1 MTLPAMMC
9 YGDNTLDL
17 GQRVHVMGILN
28 VTPDSFS
35 DGGQLANKETL
46 LQRAESMIAAGADIL
61 DIGGESTR
69 PFAAKVELA
78 EELNRVIPA
87 IESIRHHFPIPIS
100 IDTTKATVAE
110 KAIEAGADII
120 NDVSALRFDSQM
132 IAVAKKHNAP
142 VILMHM
148 QGQPGHMQKKPCY
161 DDVVNDISTFL
172 RERLDWA
179 ERNGLDRSHM
189 IVDPGIGFGKNLE
202 HNLTIL
208 KHLDQFS
215 ALGVPLLLGHSRKAF
230 IGTILQL
237 DDPGQRDCA
246 TAAIAALAVMAGVSI
261 IRVHN
266 VEKTVQ
272 AVRLAEA
279 IKMADG

>member
-1 MTLPAMMC
+1 MMC
-9 YGDNTLDL
+9 RGNKSLDL
-17 GQRVHVMGILN
+17 GQRTNVMGILN

-35 DGGQLANKETL
+35 GGGQLANKETL
-46 LQRAESMIAAGADIL
+46 LQRAESMIVAGADIL

-69 PFAAKVELA
+69 PFAAKVDLG
-78 EELNRVIPA
+78 EELNRVVPA
-87 IESIRHHFPIPIS
+87 IESIRHHFSIPIS

-132 IAVAKKHNAP
+132 IEVAKKQNAP

-148 QGQPGHMQKKPCY
+148 QGQPGDMQKKPCY
-161 DDVVNDISTFL
+161 DDVINDISAFL

-179 ERNGLDRSHM
+179 ERNGLDRGRM
-189 IVDPGIGFGKNLE
+189 IVDPGIGFGKTLE

-230 IGTILQL
+230 IGTILEL
-237 DDPGQRDCA
+237 DDPGRRDCA
-246 TAAIAALAVMAGVSI
+246 TAAISALAVMAGVSI
-261 IRVHN
+261 IRVHD

-279 IKMADG
+279 IKDAG

>member
-1 MTLPAMMC
+1 MMC
-9 YGDNTLDL
+9 RSDIILDQ
-17 GQRVHVMGILN
+17 GQQVLVMGILN

-35 DGGQLANKETL
+35 DGGRLTNQETL
-46 LQRAESMIAAGADIL
+46 LQRAESMIAAGANIL

-110 KAIEAGADII
+110 RAIEAGADLI
-120 NDVSALRFDSQM
+120 NDISALRFDSQM
-132 IAVAKKHNAP
+132 IEVAKEHNAP

-148 QGQPGHMQKKPCY
+148 QGQPGDMQKKPCY
-161 DDVVNDISTFL
+161 DDVINDISTFL

-179 ERNGLDRSHM
+179 EKKGLNRNRM
-189 IVDPGIGFGKNLE
+189 IIDPGIGFGKTLE

-208 KHLDQFS
+208 KHLDQFR

-230 IGTILQL
+230 IGTILDL
-237 DDPGQRDCA
+237 DDPGRRDCA

-261 IRVHN
+261 IRVHD
-266 VEKTVQ
+266 VKKTIQ

-279 IKMADG
+279 IKMADDS

>member
-1 MTLPAMMC
+1 MMC
-9 YGDNTLDL
+9 RSDIILGL
-17 GQRVHVMGILN
+17 GQQVLVMGILN

-35 DGGQLANKETL
+35 DGGRLTNQETL
-46 LQRAESMIAAGADIL
+46 LQRAESMIVAGANIL

-87 IESIRHHFPIPIS
+87 IESIRHHFSIPIS

-110 KAIEAGADII
+110 KAIEAGADLI
-120 NDVSALRFDSQM
+120 NDISALRFDSQM
-132 IAVAKKHNAP
+132 IEVAKEHNAP

-148 QGQPGHMQKKPCY
+148 QGQPGDMQKKPCY
-161 DDVVNDISTFL
+161 DDVINDISTFL

-179 ERNGLDRSHM
+179 QKKGLNRNRM
-189 IVDPGIGFGKNLE
+189 IIDPGIGFGKTLE

-208 KHLDQFS
+208 KHLDQFR

-230 IGTILQL
+230 IGTILDL
-237 DDPGQRDCA
+237 DDPGRRDCA

-261 IRVHN
+261 IRVHD
-266 VEKTVQ
+266 VKKTIQ

-279 IKMADG
+279 IKMADD

>member
-1 MTLPAMMC
+1 MMC
-9 YGDNTLDL
+9 CAATTLDL

-46 LQRAESMIAAGADIL
+46 LQRAENMIAAGADIL

-69 PFAAKVELA
+69 PFAAKVELD

-87 IESIRHHFPIPIS
+87 IESIRHHFSTPIS
-100 IDTTKATVAE
+100 IDTTKAAVAE
-110 KAIEAGADII
+110 KALEAGADII
-120 NDVSALRFDSQM
+120 NDVSALRLDSQM
-132 IAVAKKHNAP
+132 IEVAKKHNAP

-148 QGQPGHMQKKPCY
+148 QGQPGDMQKKPCY
-161 DDVVNDISTFL
+161 DDVISDILSFL
-172 RERLDWA
+172 QERLDWA
-179 ERNGLDRSHM
+179 EKKGLDRSRM
-189 IVDPGIGFGKNLE
+189 IIDPGIGFGKTLE

-261 IRVHN
+261 IRVHD
-266 VEKTVQ
+266 VKKTVQ

-279 IKMADG
+279 IKDAG